1 MLISVRRFVWLTVP
15 AVLAVYFV
23 TRAPD
28 VGLIDSGE
36 LAAGC
41 HLLNILHPT
50 GYPLYTLLGRLA
62 SLVLPGSVF
71 NRLANMSVLFG
82 AAGVGLFLF
91 LLRRMKLGV
100 AAAGATA
107 LAVGF
112 SLPVWSVSVDV
123 EVYALTFVL
132 VVLLWLAVERSDDN
146 RWLLLAAYLAGLALA
161 NHMSAASVVAGALI
175 AVLYGRGRAGVRLL
189 PVLLLLFLLGLS
201 PYLFLLLRARAGP
214 LLAWGNP
221 VNPERLWWHVTGKQY
236 QVWMFSQSMS
246 EVAANAGRGLAL
258 LARSLGYVTVP
269 LVFYGAWR
277 LWHRRRGLA
286 LGLAATAVLCF
297 AYAVNYSIPDIE
309 AYFIP
314 CLVSLAVFAAVGIDG
329 LVRLGRWRHVAWA
342 VPVVV
347 FALNFGAANRRDNH
361 VAYDGARNVLA
372 SAGENAIILTDFW
385 DICSPVFY
393 LQHVEGVRPDVCI
406 IDKELVRRSWYFEHL
421 RRAYP
426 WLTGRSQPEIE
437 HYLKYLDRFEHGT
450 LKDPAAIQ
458 RAFINLLESF
468 VTRNPERPA
477 YTTFARQDNRDA
489 VEMFRARSWV
499 PAGVLYELRTDS
511 VLPAFDYST
520 LTVRVPARPDPRTRV
535 NLARYGRFAR
545 EYGALLVRR
554 GRTEEARQVRD
565 WLQGVIS
572 RN

>member
-1 MLISVRRFVWLTVP
+1 MLISVRRLVWLTVP
-15 AVLAVYFV
+15 AVLAVYFL

-62 SLVLPGSVF
+62 SLALSGSVF

-132 VVLLWLAVERSDDN
+132 VMLLWLAVERSDDN
-146 RWLLLAAYLAGLALA
+146 RWLLLAAYLAGLAFT
-161 NHMSAASVVAGALI
+161 NHMSAASVVVGALI
-175 AVLYGRGRAGVRLL
+175 AVLFSRRRAAVRLL
-189 PVLLLLFLLGLS
+189 PLMLLLFLLGLT

-221 VNPERLWWHVTGKQY
+221 VNLERLWWHVTGKQY

-246 EVAANAGRGLAL
+246 EVTANAGRGLVL
-258 LARSLGYVTVP
+258 LARSLGYVLVP

-277 LWHRRRGLA
+277 LWHRRRRLA
-286 LGLAATAVLCF
+286 LGLGVTAVLCF

-314 CLVSLAVFAAVGIDG
+314 CLVSLAVFGAVGIDG
-329 LVRLGRWRHVAWA
+329 LARLKRWRYVAWT

-361 VAYDGARNVLA
+361 VAYDGARTVLA

-385 DICSPVFY
+385 DIYAPVFY
-393 LQHVEGVRPDVCI
+393 LQHIEGVRPDVCI
-406 IDKELVRRSWYFEHL
+406 IDKELVRRSWYFGHL
-421 RRAYP
+421 ERVYP
-426 WLTGRSQPEIE
+426 WLTERSKPEIE

-450 LKDPAAIQ
+450 LRDPAAIQ
-458 RAFINLLESF
+458 RAFISLLESF
-468 VTRNPERPA
+468 AGRNLDRPA
-477 YTTFARQDNRDA
+477 YSTFARQENRDA
-489 VEMFRARSWV
+489 VEMFRSRSWV
-499 PAGVLYELRTDS
+499 PVGVLYELRTDT

-520 LTVRVPARPDPRTRV
+520 LTVRVPVRPDPRTRV

-545 EYGALLVRR
+545 EHIGFLVRQ
-554 GRTEEARQVRD
+554 GRSEEARQVQD
-565 WLQGVIS
+565 WLQDPVT
-572 RN
+572 RD